1 MGKREEEMSEFK
13 VIGTQE
19 ELDKIIA
26 ERLKRERSKVED
38 EFKEKLKTYEIQIQ
52 DLKSENADAKA
63 NLEKAS
69 EKDSEIQKLQGQIK
83 GYEKSEMQR
92 KIALENKIPYN
103 LAGRIQGET
112 EEEMLEDAKSL
123 SKYFEKQEVVP
134 PLKNPEMNKGQSGA
148 YKELLQ
154 GLNLED

>member
-1 MGKREEEMSEFK
+1 MTEFK
-13 VIGTQE
+13 VIETQE
-19 ELDKIIA
+19 QLDKIIA

-38 EFKEKLKTYEIQIQ
+38 EYKEKIKTYETQIQ
-52 DLKSENADAKA
+52 ELKSENVQAKA

-69 EKDSEIQKLQGQIK
+69 EKDSEIEKLQGQIK
-83 GYEKSEMQR
+83 GYERSELQR

-123 SKYFEKQEVVP
+123 SKYFEKKEVVP
-134 PLKNPEMNKGQSGA
+134 PLKNPEINKSQSGA

-154 GLNLED
+154 GLNLENN